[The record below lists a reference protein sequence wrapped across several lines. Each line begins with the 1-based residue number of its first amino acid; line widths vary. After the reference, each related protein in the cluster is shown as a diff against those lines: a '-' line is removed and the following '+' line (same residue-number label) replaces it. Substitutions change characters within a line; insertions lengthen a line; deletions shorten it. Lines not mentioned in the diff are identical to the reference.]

1 MPQGPFTRIVIRRPS
16 GAVEV
21 IGRMGHVPV
30 DAVGLM
36 VGQMRAGSVVAVR
49 HEQMPA
55 EGGAVQTIAIH
66 DMKLRT
72 R

>member
-1 MPQGPFTRIVIRRPS
+1 MPQGPFTRIVIRRPN
-16 GAVEV
+16 GAVDV

-36 VGQMRAGSVVAVR
+36 VAQMRAGTVVAVR
-49 HEQMPA
+49 HEQMPT
-55 EGGAVQTIAIH
+55 EGGAVRTIAIH
-66 DMKLRT
+66 DLELRT